1 MQMTKKAFAA
11 SPGDADFDGIHSG
24 YPAKYLPEA
33 GLTYAGVD
41 FDFPQYRET
50 GNDNVLAMGQTI
62 MPPAGRYSSIHLLAA
77 AETAIA
83 TGNIT
88 TTYTDNTTTTAPVL
102 VDPFWAWP
110 YPYDGDLIFP
120 YYLTNSS
127 VDYNR
132 STIFQTISWVDSTKE
147 ISSIKLPNVTA
158 GSSSSPGGAVQ
169 DTRLHI
175 FAMSLVPATGSGL
188 ALEVQHARSTN
199 SWMEGTNKTQIFSV
213 KVNNVGDDWI
223 MANNSVKVTI
233 EASGIETV
241 VPGIINRLRPGG
253 QAAVQVGVTNSEG
266 TVPGTIGEATVRI
279 IGQGVNTS
287 STFNAT
293 LGIPAYDAT
302 YESIYSHESPSWYN
316 NGKFGI
322 FIHWGVYSVPGWGNI

>member
-88 TTYTDNTTTTAPVL
+88 TTYTDNTTTTAPV
-102 VDPFWAWP
+102 
-110 YPYDGDLIFP
+110 
-120 YYLTNSS
+120 

-147 ISSIKLPNVTA
+147 ISSIKLPN
-158 GSSSSPGGAVQ
+158 